1 MDGTG
6 SPCLWVRNNL
16 MPYHPAPSRPF
27 GISGL
32 VGFCDLISGLL
43 SVRGKILSYHEFILE
58 CHFCELYCP
67 YLILQYGPLKSSSI
81 GVVDSEVRCHSLR
94 SWQPPR
100 GNHSKTGN
108 FFSDKHLCGNLK
120 VLRQRPDVFHDNGRF
135 RFKISEISALCLK
148 IASRSFCR
156 RRLAAM
162 SSFNTSTASAL
173 DFSGKVLSSYSSISR
188 LSSSQYR
195 CSA

>member
-1 MDGTG
+1 MHLRNIPDTIVRGTHPSKIAKVWGSLGRGRPAPISFWFPALDEHEYCLPRRKPPTDGTG

-81 GVVDSEVRCHSLR
+81 EVVDSEVRCHSLC
-94 SWQPPR
+94 SWQPPW

-120 VLRQRPDVFHDNGRF
+120 VLRQRPDVFHR
-135 RFKISEISALCLK
+135 
-148 IASRSFCR
+148 
-156 RRLAAM
+156 
-162 SSFNTSTASAL
+162 
-173 DFSGKVLSSYSSISR
+173 
-188 LSSSQYR
+188 
-195 CSA
+195 